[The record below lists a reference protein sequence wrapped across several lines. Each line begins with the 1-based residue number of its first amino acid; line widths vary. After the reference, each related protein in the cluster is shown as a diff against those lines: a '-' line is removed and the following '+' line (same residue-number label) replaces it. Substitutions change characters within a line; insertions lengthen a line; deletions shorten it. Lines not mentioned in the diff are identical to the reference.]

1 MKFDFDK
8 GIISTD
14 RINNFINRLHKDNF
28 HDTLVRNLIYDVR
41 KGEDCVD
48 RFGEDE
54 GRYFSFEKYT
64 PSAAAQDMYRKIKT
78 TLVDSLEARLSK
90 IGGIC
95 AIILIIVIATRIGWA
110 CTNKILFIFKLKD
123 LDLLTL
129 QNIRKNSQEIN
140 MIKQDKKIN
149 EIIREI
155 EKIQQHIISKTADL
169 EIVTRRLSLGNN

>member
-1 MKFDFDK
+1 M
-8 GIISTD
+8 
-14 RINNFINRLHKDNF
+14 
-28 HDTLVRNLIYDVR
+28 
-41 KGEDCVD
+41 
-48 RFGEDE
+48 
-54 GRYFSFEKYT
+54 
-64 PSAAAQDMYRKIKT
+64 
-78 TLVDSLEARLSK
+78 
-90 IGGIC
+90 
-95 AIILIIVIATRIGWA
+95 ILTVVIATRIGWA
-110 CTNKILFIFKLKD
+110 FTNKILFIFKLKD